1 MFILYAANTYH
12 YNTLCVHLY
21 KNIKEKN
28 TLSHTFDAMLSKHT
42 IMIIIFLCTQKS
54 ILFAADSYHFTHSL
68 RTHLLLNIFAMI

>member
-1 MFILYAANTYH
+1 MLILYAANTYY

-42 IMIIIFLCTQKS
+42 IIIK
-54 ILFAADSYHFTHSL
+54 
-68 RTHLLLNIFAMI
+68 